1 MRRVLKVVKEMSKL
15 YRSPVQVELDSQQLP
30 KRFRWLGRWHRVL
43 NCAKHEG
50 DRFWRGRYGDP
61 WAPRYRCETYQGLV
75 CDLVQN
81 EEGWVLER
89 MWD

>member
-1 MRRVLKVVKEMSKL
+1 MSKL
-15 YRSPVQVELDSQQLP
+15 YGSHIQVELDVHEQP

-43 NCAKHEG
+43 NCAEHEAEQHWWSKI
-50 DRFWRGRYGDP
+50 RTP
-61 WAPRYRCETYQGLV
+61 EPVRYRCETYQGLV